1 MTAREAGPVAVFC
14 ADDNEAFRGLVRSLV
29 TATSGFVMV
38 GEAASAEEA
47 LILITDTRPD
57 LVLMDIRM
65 PGMSGVR
72 AAEILSKTQPRL
84 RVVLMS
90 ANPAE
95 AQAELGPLVPPVTVL
110 DKAELSTRRLSEL
123 RDGDATP

>member
-1 MTAREAGPVAVFC
+1 MAVFC
-14 ADDNEAFRGLVRSLV
+14 ADDNEAFRSLVRSLV
-29 TATSGFVMV
+29 TATPGFVMV

-72 AAEILSKTQPRL
+72 AAEILSKTQPRVK
-84 RVVLMS
+84 VVLMS

-95 AQAELGPLVPPVTVL
+95 ARAELGSLGPWITVL
-110 DKAELSTRRLSEL
+110 DKAELSTGRLSEL
-123 RDGDATP
+123 WDGDATP

>member
-1 MTAREAGPVAVFC
+1 MTAQGPAETAVFC
-14 ADDNEAFRGLVRSLV
+14 VDDHEAFRGLVRSLV
-29 TATSGFVMV
+29 TATPGFVIV

-47 LILITDTRPD
+47 LILIAGTRPD

-65 PGMSGVR
+65 AGMSGVR
-72 AAEILSKTQPRL
+72 AAQILSRTQPEV

-90 ANPAE
+90 ANPGDA
-95 AQAELGPLVPPVTVL
+95 AAELGPLRGRMTLL
-110 DKAELSTRRLSEL
+110 DKAELSKRRLSEL